1 MLERG
6 CHVAQHAVGP
16 GKDVPT
22 RSGKRHEKDEYPE
35 YGNGGSLEAT
45 RGRSTV
51 VTIGRVA
58 AEDPSAEHAVD
69 IVCQQIVG
77 KKGDEEVVDKSSG
90 EAMDAYRKALQMDP
104 SVCEAHLNLGR
115 LYHNAGMLKESEQHY
130 RAVMDLAPEDATPH
144 FNLGLL
150 LEDLK
155 RPVEAARSYETA
167 IDKDPAF
174 ADAHYNLG
182 LVLDALGKKK
192 DAFSHLR
199 TARNLYLGK

>member
-1 MLERG
+1 
-6 CHVAQHAVGP
+6 
-16 GKDVPT
+16 
-22 RSGKRHEKDEYPE
+22 
-35 YGNGGSLEAT
+35 
-45 RGRSTV
+45 
-51 VTIGRVA
+51 
-58 AEDPSAEHAVD
+58 
-69 IVCQQIVG
+69 
-77 KKGDEEVVDKSSG
+77 
-90 EAMDAYRKALQMDP
+90 
-104 SVCEAHLNLGR
+104 
-115 LYHNAGMLKESEQHY
+115 
-130 RAVMDLAPEDATPH
+130 MDLAPEDATPH